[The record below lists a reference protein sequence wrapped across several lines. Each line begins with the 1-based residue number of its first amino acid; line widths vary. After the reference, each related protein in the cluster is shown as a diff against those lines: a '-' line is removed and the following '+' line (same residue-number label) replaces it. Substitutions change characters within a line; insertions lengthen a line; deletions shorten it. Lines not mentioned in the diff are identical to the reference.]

1 MADEVEEKRR
11 RTDLVQMVTCQAP
24 VNIAV
29 IKYCKKR
36 ESMLKTLFVHVIFN
50 VFFFFTGGKRDE
62 ELILPLNSSLSVTL
76 GIDEVT
82 YP

>member
-1 MADEVEEKRR
+1 MADEDEEKI
-11 RTDLVQMVTCQAP
+11 QMVTCQAP

-29 IKYCKKR
+29 IKYCKNKD
-36 ESMLKTLFVHVIFN
+36 SMLKTLFVRVILN
-50 VFFFFTGGKRDE
+50 LTFFTGGKRDE
-62 ELILPLNSSLSVTL
+62 ELILPMNSSLSVTL

>member
-36 ESMLKTLFVHVIFN
+36 ESMLKTSFVHVIFN
-50 VFFFFTGGKRDE
+50 LFFFLQGENETKNLF
-62 ELILPLNSSLSVTL
+62 
-76 GIDEVT
+76 
-82 YP
+82 YH

>member
-1 MADEVEEKRR
+1 MADELEEKRR

-50 VFFFFTGGKRDE
+50 LFVFYRGKTRRRTYFTTE
-62 ELILPLNSSLSVTL
+62 FLSQC
-76 GIDEVT
+76 
-82 YP
+82 YFRNR

>member
-36 ESMLKTLFVHVIFN
+36 ESMLKTLLVHVIFN
-50 VFFFFTGGKRDE
+50 VFFFLQGENETKNLF
-62 ELILPLNSSLSVTL
+62 
-76 GIDEVT
+76 
-82 YP
+82 YH